1 MKITQLNHVALHVTD
16 VARSCQFYTNVLR
29 LEPLARPDFNFPGA
43 WFRIG
48 VDQELH
54 LIGGRQQDV
63 ISASRGTH
71 WAMMVDDMGAWETH
85 LRELGVETKPLRHRP
100 DGATQ
105 LFLPDP
111 DGHMIELCTEP

>member
-1 MKITQLNHVALHVTD
+1 MKTTQLNHVALHVTD

-29 LEPLARPDFNFPGA
+29 LEPLARPDFDFPGA

-71 WAMMVDDMGAWETH
+71 WAMMVDDMGAWETY
-85 LRELGVETKPLRHRP
+85 LRELEVETKPLRHRP
-100 DGATQ
+100 DGAMQ

>member
-1 MKITQLNHVALHVTD
+1 MKTTQLNHVALHVTD

-29 LEPLARPDFNFPGA
+29 LEPLARPDFDFPGA

-63 ISASRGTH
+63 ISASRGNH
-71 WAMMVDDMGAWETH
+71 WAVMVDDIGAWEAH

-100 DGATQ
+100 DGAMQ